1 MLHFTRQEKIQ
12 LVKVYPRILINM
24 HLVTVL
30 FRKKSNQKKKSENF
44 PNSISKSLNG
54 ALLNRFWNT
63 QGQSILISFKHLF
76 KTQNYVDA
84 IVAIK
89 TKLKTVKPFVSSY
102 HLLLMIFGNMEIF
115 MPHMLYF
122 PWLSPSI
129 SAEIDYWHMF

>member
-129 SAEIDYWHMF
+129 SAEIDY

>member
-1 MLHFTRQEKIQ
+1 MLHFIRQEKIQ

-84 IVAIK
+84 IVANKNKIENSE
-89 TKLKTVKPFVSSY
+89 TFCFIVSFTVNDFWQ
-102 HLLLMIFGNMEIF
+102 HGNIYATYALFSMA
-115 MPHMLYF
+115 
-122 PWLSPSI
+122 LSI
-129 SAEIDYWHMF
+129 H